1 MDETGSR
8 VIVSSGNHCLV
19 ADSSGALH
27 RCHPRSRRAP
37 RPVCGDRVD
46 WSADATAGWI
56 DAIRPRTNLIERGDF
71 RGRPRGLAANID
83 RIVVVIAPQP
93 APDALLIDRYIVLGE
108 ALRIPLLIWCHKQD
122 LAPSTPT
129 GAMHALRTRCERQG
143 IVLMTG
149 SLLSD
154 DGLAHLRTATRH
166 EALILVGQSGV
177 GKSSITQA
185 LIPTASRRIGE
196 ISATSGQGRH
206 TTSATTWFERP
217 DGGAVV
223 DSPGVRTLR
232 LDHLSASDV
241 DAAYPEIAAATR
253 RCRFND
259 CRHGHEPACAIRQGL
274 ESGEIDAGQWQR
286 WQRLR
291 EETGG

>member
-1 MDETGSR
+1 MGETGGR
-8 VIVSSGNHCLV
+8 VIVSNRNHCLV

-27 RCHPRSRRAP
+27 RCHPRSRRSP

-46 WSADATAGWI
+46 WCADATAGWI
-56 DAIRPRTNLIERGDF
+56 DAIQPRRNLIERGDF

-93 APDALLIDRYIVLGE
+93 APDALLIDRYIVLSE
-108 ALRIPLLIWCHKQD
+108 ALDIPLLVWGHKQD
-122 LAPSTPT
+122 LAPVTPT
-129 GAMHALRTRCERQG
+129 AAMRALETRCERQG
-143 IVLMTG
+143 IPLLMG
-149 SLLSD
+149 SIMTD
-154 DGLAHLRTATRH
+154 NGLARLRTATRH
-166 EALILVGQSGV
+166 ETLILVGQSGV

-185 LIPTASRRIGE
+185 LVPTASRRIGE

-217 DGGAVV
+217 DGGALI

-232 LDHLSASDV
+232 LDHLTTDAV
-241 DAAYPEIAAATR
+241 DAAYPDIADATR
-253 RCRFND
+253 HCRFND
-259 CRHGHEPACAIRQGL
+259 CRHGHEPDCAVQQGL
-274 ESGEIDAGQWQR
+274 ASGAIDADQWRR

-291 EETGG
+291 EETSG